1 MTIREEL
8 IEYSKDCI
16 SGKITSGEKHIW
28 ACKRYL
34 KDLKSDFEYYWNEE
48 EATKIIKWFEYLRHS
63 KGVLAGQPIRLTTWQ
78 KFNLCQIYGWRNKS
92 DHKKRFRMSF
102 IEVARKQA
110 KSQMQ
115 AGVLLYEMSVQ
126 STKNTEIYETYCAGT
141 KREQSKIIF
150 NECRNLLSGSPLAPK
165 FKLKNTEIIHIKT
178 GSFLKP
184 LSKEDGKKGDGTNPA
199 VLVLDEYHQHATTEF
214 YDLGLGA
221 NTKEPLLMIITTAG
235 VDLNVP
241 CYQQEYKY
249 CSNILNPASDIENDN
264 YFIDICEID
273 KNDDI
278 SNRKNWLKANPLR
291 MTYPEGI
298 AQLES
303 AYKIAEQVPEKMV
316 AFKTKCL
323 NVWMQAKE
331 QGYMDM
337 EKWKKC
343 QVKELPYCVL
353 NRPVYVGFDMSAKI
367 DLTSVSFII
376 PIIDEGKAKYIVF
389 SHSFIP
395 NREKLMERKAVDKV
409 PYDVWEELG
418 FLTVTNTPIVDQEAV
433 MKYVIE
439 TCEINNW
446 EIKHLCFDPA
456 NASKLMMDLEIQ
468 GYEVTEVFQS
478 HKSLNESTQGFRE
491 QVYSGNVYYLYN
503 PLLNYAMGNAVIKQN
518 NGLIKIDKD
527 ATAKRIDPID
537 AILCAY
543 KLSMYHEF
551 EFDITKYANDDY
563 LNKLYGGGE

>member
-48 EATKIIKWFEYLRHS
+48 EATKIVKWFEYLRHS

-150 NECRNLLSGSPLAPK
+150 NECRNLLSGSPLALK

-291 MTYPEGI
+291 MTYQEGI

-323 NVWMQAKE
+323 NLWVQAKE
-331 QGYMDM
+331 FGYMDM

-439 TCEINNW
+439 TCEKNNW

-551 EFDITKYANDDY
+551 EFDITKYANEDY
-563 LNKLYGGGE
+563 LNQLYGGGE